1 MVKGY
6 ATALEIDLCF
16 LLEAQTEEELPE
28 YIMGSV
34 RLINPDLRKVTKMGK
49 DPNEELTKKNRE
61 ESEKIRLGS
70 VSN

>member
-6 ATALEIDLCF
+6 ATALVIDLCF